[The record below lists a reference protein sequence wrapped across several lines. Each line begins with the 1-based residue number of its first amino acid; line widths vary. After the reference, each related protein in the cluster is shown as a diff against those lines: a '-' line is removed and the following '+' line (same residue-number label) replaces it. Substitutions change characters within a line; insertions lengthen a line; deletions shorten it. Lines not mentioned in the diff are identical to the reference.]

1 VAPAPAPAIV
11 PAPLAEPPVL
21 MPRVQAAPEP
31 QLAPPVEAAIAAE
44 PAARPPRQER
54 KLDRAALNAAGLL
67 SLEHQHQL
75 AAQFRRIKRPI
86 IAGAFGRTG
95 QGLTHGNIV
104 MVASAVPGEGKSFT
118 SLNLALSI
126 AREKDV
132 NVVLVDADVAKRHL
146 SEMLGLKGERGLID
160 VVSEDSND
168 LEDVLVRTEFPSLS
182 VLPAGRLSDHATELL
197 SSARMQQ
204 AITELGSRLPNR
216 IVIMDSPPVL
226 LTTEARALAE
236 IAGQIIL
243 VVRAGV
249 TPHAVLADA
258 IAQLPGKHSISLV
271 LNQSTAAASSSYYY
285 GYGEKH
291 GQPAA

>member
-1 VAPAPAPAIV
+1 
-11 PAPLAEPPVL
+11 
-21 MPRVQAAPEP
+21 
-31 QLAPPVEAAIAAE
+31 
-44 PAARPPRQER
+44 
-54 KLDRAALNAAGLL
+54 
-67 SLEHQHQL
+67 
-75 AAQFRRIKRPI
+75 
-86 IAGAFGRTG
+86 
-95 QGLTHGNIV
+95 
-104 MVASAVPGEGKSFT
+104 
-118 SLNLALSI
+118 
-126 AREKDV
+126 
-132 NVVLVDADVAKRHL
+132 
-146 SEMLGLKGERGLID
+146 
-160 VVSEDSND
+160 
-168 LEDVLVRTEFPSLS
+168 VLVRTEFPSLS